1 MDYQTEGVRWS
12 IIMLLLLGGAMG
24 WSQEVVPAARAFHVG
39 PLDSPSKAG
48 NQIRIL
54 EIEYSCKRN
63 DVTLNEEKLRQGMR
77 SKKDGVYSQQVVD
90 GDIENLYQTGDY
102 TNVQIVTSQVTVDG
116 EQGVRLSVMLDP
128 RVRVS
133 EVEVKRIRPDGGLD
147 DNLSVKQEELMRVH
161 PKPWDTRDAHESA
174 GGAGA
179 VVRNP
184 TVTKAGEILREE
196 RLFRDAVA
204 MEECYREKGYK
215 DVRITPKTID
225 VKGEEAKLVFEV
237 EEGKPGL
244 IEEVYFLG
252 NKNVGSD
259 ELMKVVTLKPA
270 SSLSSKEESNC
281 FKIEKL
287 EIDLDRLK
295 DLYENKGFLDVQVTA
310 SFDRF
315 GGSNNKGEE
324 KESRFDGGAGNS
336 REDLSLVYR
345 IVEGQRYGVEK
356 ISVSGNT
363 FFSENEILK
372 ELRSGAKGV
381 EVFDCVQLKMIRAD
395 GLTRGRAYSVNGLQA
410 SLEIL
415 QNMYG
420 REGFREARME
430 WKIEPGVKKGDLDI
444 HFKIAESEKF
454 KLERIEILGNTVT
467 EDSVIRR
474 EIELVPGEVFN
485 TLKEKSSKE
494 NILKMGLFSSVET
507 YAEETDRP
515 DYQNLIIKV
524 VEKPKEL
531 TFGFG
536 VSYFWNGKTERSLV
550 IASHFPFIVMLNFS
564 QNWGAAFEEILES
577 LKEKCRT
584 FLETAMVWVTREACV
599 PNYSKLR
606 GVAEKAEGV
615 GGEHEGADA
624 HGGGGPSGGEGPT
637 GRGNE
642 KAGGGGERQGIV
654 GEG

>member
-1 MDYQTEGVRWS
+1 
-12 IIMLLLLGGAMG
+12 MG
-24 WSQEVVPAARAFHVG
+24 WSQEAVPAGRAFHVG
-39 PLDSPSKAG
+39 PLESPSKAG

-54 EIEYSCKRN
+54 EIEYSCKRS
-63 DVTLNEEKLRQGMR
+63 DVALNEEKLRQGMR
-77 SKKDGVYSQQVVD
+77 SKKGGVYSQQVVD

-102 TNVQIVTSQVTVDG
+102 TNLQIVTSPVTVDG
-116 EQGVRLSVMLDP
+116 EQGVLLTVMVDP

-147 DNLSVKQEELMRVH
+147 DNLSVKREELMRVH

-225 VKGEEAKLVFEV
+225 VKGEEAKVVFEV
-237 EEGKPGL
+237 EEGKPGF
-244 IEEVYFLG
+244 IEEVRFLG
-252 NKNVGSD
+252 NKEVVAE

-270 SSLSSKEESNC
+270 SSLSSKEESNR
-281 FKIEKL
+281 FRSEKL
-287 EIDLDRLK
+287 EIDLDRVK
-295 DLYENKGFLDVQVTA
+295 DLYVNEGFLDVQVTA
-310 SFDRF
+310 SVDLVSEPKNM
-315 GGSNNKGEE
+315 GGDKKGPV
-324 KESRFDGGAGNS
+324 DGGEGS
-336 REDLSLVYR
+336 GREDLSLVYR

-363 FFSENEILK
+363 FFSENDILK
-372 ELRSGAKGV
+372 ELRSNSKGQ
-381 EVFDCVQLKMIRAD
+381 EVFDQVVLKMIRVD
-395 GLTRGRAYSVNGLQA
+395 GLTRGRAYSVHGLQA
-410 SLEIL
+410 SIETL

-430 WKIEPGVKKGDLDI
+430 YRIEPGAKKGDLDI
-444 HFKIAESEKF
+444 HFKIAEGEKF
-454 KLERIEILGNTVT
+454 RVERIEILGNTVT

-474 EIELVPGEVFN
+474 EIQLAPGEVFN
-485 TLKEKSSKE
+485 TVKEKSSKE
-494 NILKMGLFSSVET
+494 NILKTGLFSNVET

-515 DYQNLIIKV
+515 HYQKLFIKV

-536 VSYFWNGKTERSLV
+536 VSYFWNGNPERSLV
-550 IASHFPFIVMLNFS
+550 LGSHFPFILTLNFS
-564 QNWGAAFEEILES
+564 QNWGIVFEKMGDLI
-577 LKEKCRT
+577 KRK
-584 FLETAMVWVTREACV
+584 
-599 PNYSKLR
+599 
-606 GVAEKAEGV
+606 
-615 GGEHEGADA
+615 
-624 HGGGGPSGGEGPT
+624 
-637 GRGNE
+637 
-642 KAGGGGERQGIV
+642 
-654 GEG
+654 

>member
-1 MDYQTEGVRWS
+1 
-12 IIMLLLLGGAMG
+12 MG
-24 WSQEVVPAARAFHVG
+24 WSQEAVPAARAFHVG
-39 PLDSPSKAG
+39 PLDSPSKVG

-54 EIEYSCKRN
+54 EIEYFCKRS
-63 DVTLNEEKLRQGMR
+63 DVTLNEEKLRQNMR
-77 SKKDGVYSQQVVD
+77 SNKGGVYSQREVD
-90 GDIENLYQTGDY
+90 GDIGSLYATGDY
-102 TNVQIVTSQVTVDG
+102 TNVQIITTQVQAEDG
-116 EQGVRLSVMLDP
+116 EQGVRLTVMVDP

-133 EVEVKRIRPDGGLD
+133 EVEVKRRRLDGGLD
-147 DNLSVKQEELMRVH
+147 DDLSVKPEELMRVH
-161 PKPWDTRDAHESA
+161 PKPWETRDAHELA
-174 GGAGA
+174 GGARA
-179 VVRNP
+179 AVRNP

-215 DVRITPKTID
+215 DVRITPKTFD
-225 VKGEEAKLVFEV
+225 VKGEEAKVVFEV
-237 EEGKPGL
+237 EEGKPGF
-244 IEEVYFLG
+244 IEEVRFLG
-252 NKNVGSD
+252 NKEVGVG

-270 SSLSSKEESNC
+270 SSLSSKDESNC
-281 FKIEKL
+281 FKDEKM

-295 DLYENKGFLDVQVTA
+295 NFYTNKGFLDVQVTA
-310 SFDRF
+310 SVYRN
-315 GGSNNKGEE
+315 GEPRSKGEE
-324 KESRFDGGAGNS
+324 KESRADGGVGNS
-336 REDLSLVYR
+336 RRDLSLVYR

-363 FFSENEILK
+363 FFSENDILK
-372 ELRSGAKGV
+372 ELRSGARGV

-420 REGFREARME
+420 REGFREARVE
-430 WKIEPGVKKGDLDI
+430 WRIEPGEKKGDLDI

-454 KLERIEILGNTVT
+454 KVERIEIRGNTST

-474 EIELVPGEVFN
+474 EILLAPGEVFD

-515 DYQNLIIKV
+515 HYQNLIIKV

-536 VSYFWNGKTERSLV
+536 MSYFWNGNPERSLV
-550 IASHFPFIVMLNFS
+550 LGSHFPFILTLNFS
-564 QNWGAAFEEILES
+564 QNWEIVFERLCEWI
-577 LKEKCRT
+577 KRK
-584 FLETAMVWVTREACV
+584 
-599 PNYSKLR
+599 
-606 GVAEKAEGV
+606 
-615 GGEHEGADA
+615 
-624 HGGGGPSGGEGPT
+624 
-637 GRGNE
+637 
-642 KAGGGGERQGIV
+642 
-654 GEG
+654 

>member
-1 MDYQTEGVRWS
+1 MGYQTEGVRWS
-12 IIMLLLLGGAMG
+12 IILLSLLGGVMG
-24 WSQEVVPAARAFHVG
+24 WSQEAVPAARPFHVG
-39 PLDSPSKAG
+39 PLESPSKAE

-54 EIEYSCKRN
+54 EIEYSCRRS
-63 DVTLNEEKLRQGMR
+63 DVALNEEKLRQSMR
-77 SKKDGVYSQQVVD
+77 SKKGGVYSQQVVD
-90 GDIENLYQTGDY
+90 GDIGSLYQTGDY
-102 TNVQIVTSQVTVDG
+102 TNVQIVTSPIMVDG
-116 EQGVRLSVMLDP
+116 EQGVRLSVFVDP
-128 RVRVS
+128 RMRVS
-133 EVEVKRIRPDGGLD
+133 QVEVKRKRPDGGLD
-147 DNLSVKQEELMRVH
+147 DDLSVKQEELLRVH
-161 PKPWDTRDAHESA
+161 PKPWETRDAHESA

-225 VKGEEAKLVFEV
+225 VKGEEAKVVFEV
-237 EEGKPGL
+237 KEGKQGF
-244 IEEVYFLG
+244 IEEVRFLG
-252 NKNVGSD
+252 NKEVGAE

-270 SSLSSKEESNC
+270 RSLSSKEESNC
-281 FKIEKL
+281 FKDEKM

-295 DLYENKGFLDVQVTA
+295 DLYANKGFLDVQVTV
-310 SFDRF
+310 SVYRF
-315 GGSNNKGEE
+315 GEAKSNGAE
-324 KESRFDGGAGNS
+324 KEGRIDGGAGKS

-345 IVEGQRYGVEK
+345 IVEGQKYGVEK

-420 REGFREARME
+420 REGFREARVE
-430 WKIEPGVKKGDLDI
+430 WKVEPGEKKGDLDI
-444 HFKIAESEKF
+444 YFKIAEGEKF
-454 KLERIEILGNTVT
+454 RVERIEILGNTVT

-474 EIELVPGEVFN
+474 EVQLAPGEVFN
-485 TLKEKSSKE
+485 TVKEKSSKE
-494 NILKMGLFSSVET
+494 NILKTGLFSSVET
-507 YAEETDRP
+507 YAEEAGRP
-515 DYQNLIIKV
+515 HYQNLIIKV

-536 VSYFWNGKTERSLV
+536 VSYFWNGNSERSLV
-550 IASHFPFIVMLNFS
+550 LASYFPFIITLNFS
-564 QNWGAAFEEILES
+564 QNWGIVFERMYE
-577 LKEKCRT
+577 
-584 FLETAMVWVTREACV
+584 WVKR
-599 PNYSKLR
+599 K
-606 GVAEKAEGV
+606 
-615 GGEHEGADA
+615 
-624 HGGGGPSGGEGPT
+624 
-637 GRGNE
+637 
-642 KAGGGGERQGIV
+642 
-654 GEG
+654 

>member
-1 MDYQTEGVRWS
+1 
-12 IIMLLLLGGAMG
+12 MG
-24 WSQEVVPAARAFHVG
+24 WSKEVVQATRAFHVG
-39 PLDSPSKAG
+39 PLESPSKKT

-54 EIEYSCKRN
+54 EIEYSCKRS
-63 DVTLNEEKLRQGMR
+63 DVTLNEEKLRQNMR
-77 SKKDGVYSQQVVD
+77 SNKGGVYCQQVVD
-90 GDIENLYQTGDY
+90 GDIESLYQTGGY
-102 TNVQIVTSQVTVDG
+102 TNVQIVTSPVTVDG
-116 EQGVRLSVMLDP
+116 EQGVRLSVFVDP

-133 EVEVKRIRPDGGLD
+133 EVEVKRRRPDGGLD
-147 DNLSVKQEELMRVH
+147 DNLSVKRKELLCVH
-161 PKPWDTRDAHESA
+161 PKPWETRDDHESA
-174 GGAGA
+174 TGAGA
-179 VVRNP
+179 VVRSL

-215 DVRITPKTID
+215 DVRITPKRID

-237 EEGKPGL
+237 EEGKLGF
-244 IEEVYFLG
+244 IEKVCFLG
-252 NKNVGSD
+252 NKNVRSD
-259 ELMKVVTLKPA
+259 ELRKVVALKPA

-281 FKIEKL
+281 FKVEKL

-295 DLYENKGFLDVQVTA
+295 DLYKNKGFLDVQVTA
-310 SFDRF
+310 SVDLVSDPKNM
-315 GGSNNKGEE
+315 GGD
-324 KESRFDGGAGNS
+324 KEGPLDGGERSG
-336 REDLSLVYR
+336 REDLSLQYR
-345 IVEGQRYGVEK
+345 IVEGQKYGVEK

-420 REGFREARME
+420 REGFREARID

-454 KLERIEILGNTVT
+454 KLERVEILGNTVT

-507 YAEETDRP
+507 YAEETDRLH
-515 DYQNLIIKV
+515 YQNLIIKV

-531 TFGFG
+531 TFGLG
-536 VSYFWNGKTERSLV
+536 VSYFWNGNTERSLV
-550 IASHFPFIVMLNFS
+550 IASYFPFIVMLNFP
-564 QNWGAAFEEILES
+564 QNGGVVFEEILES

-584 FLETAMVWVTREACV
+584 FLETAMVWVTREARV
-599 PNYSKLR
+599 PNYSKPR

-615 GGEHEGADA
+615 GGEDEGADA
-624 HGGGGPSGGEGPT
+624 HGGGGPGGGESPT

-642 KAGGGGERQGIV
+642 KAGGGGEGEGVV

>member
-1 MDYQTEGVRWS
+1 
-12 IIMLLLLGGAMG
+12 
-24 WSQEVVPAARAFHVG
+24 
-39 PLDSPSKAG
+39 
-48 NQIRIL
+48 
-54 EIEYSCKRN
+54 
-63 DVTLNEEKLRQGMR
+63 MR
-77 SKKDGVYSQQVVD
+77 SKKGGVYSQQVVD
-90 GDIENLYQTGDY
+90 RDIENLYQTGDY
-102 TNVQIVTSQVTVDG
+102 TNLQIVTSPVTVDV
-116 EQGVRLSVMLDP
+116 EQGVRLTVMVDP

-147 DNLSVKQEELMRVH
+147 DNLSVKREELMRVH

-179 VVRNP
+179 AARNP
-184 TVTKAGEILREE
+184 TVTKAGEVLREE

-225 VKGEEAKLVFEV
+225 VKGEEAKVVFEV
-237 EEGKPGL
+237 KEGKLGF
-244 IEEVYFLG
+244 IEEVRFLG
-252 NKNVGSD
+252 NKEVGAE

-270 SSLSSKEESNC
+270 SALSSKEESNC
-281 FKIEKL
+281 FRIEKL

-295 DLYENKGFLDVQVTA
+295 DLYTNKGFLDVQVTV
-310 SFDRF
+310 SVYRF
-315 GGSNNKGEE
+315 GEPNNKGEK
-324 KESRFDGGAGNS
+324 KESRIDGGADNS
-336 REDLSLVYR
+336 KEDLSLVYR

-363 FFSENEILK
+363 FFGENDILK

-381 EVFDCVQLKMIRAD
+381 EVFDGVQLKMIRAD

-420 REGFREARME
+420 REGFREARVE
-430 WKIEPGVKKGDLDI
+430 WKVEPGAKKGDLDI
-444 HFKIAESEKF
+444 HFKIAEGEKF
-454 KLERIEILGNTVT
+454 SVERIEILGNTVT

-474 EIELVPGEVFN
+474 EIQLAPGEVFN

-494 NILKMGLFSSVET
+494 NLLKTGLFSNVET

-515 DYQNLIIKV
+515 HYQKLFIKV

-536 VSYFWNGKTERSLV
+536 VSYFWNGNPERSLV
-550 IASHFPFIVMLNFS
+550 LGSHFPFILTLNFS
-564 QNWGAAFEEILES
+564 QNWGIVFEKMGDLI
-577 LKEKCRT
+577 KRK
-584 FLETAMVWVTREACV
+584 
-599 PNYSKLR
+599 
-606 GVAEKAEGV
+606 
-615 GGEHEGADA
+615 
-624 HGGGGPSGGEGPT
+624 
-637 GRGNE
+637 
-642 KAGGGGERQGIV
+642 
-654 GEG
+654 